1 MLSHARTAKAG
12 ASLHEVRSD
21 ATTGRRMRLH
31 LPSGAARGAASG
43 AVLHFVPDLWAT
55 SRLGA
60 PNGAHCLAQSPAAGA
75 KARLMAWPMVPSRMS
90 LSRPYHETSSSS
102 RTEAPA
108 CPVHTTDVRLT
119 LPDRRRT
126 MAGWQSIP
134 QYDGWP
140 PGRPAGRPGE
150 SHSGLRSWS
159 YSRTSFGTQPCWARK
174 R

>member
-1 MLSHARTAKAG
+1 MRGDVDRSSLIPHPSSLIPLFRPSGPGRMLSHARTAKAG

-75 KARLMAWPMVPSRMS
+75 KARLMALPMVPSRMS
-90 LSRPYHETSSSS
+90 FV
-102 RTEAPA
+102 PA
-108 CPVHTTDVRLT
+108 VP
-119 LPDRRRT
+119 
-126 MAGWQSIP
+126 
-134 QYDGWP
+134 
-140 PGRPAGRPGE
+140 
-150 SHSGLRSWS
+150 
-159 YSRTSFGTQPCWARK
+159 
-174 R
+174 